1 MKQMAVLGILLV
13 ILGVSV
19 PAMADDKGH
28 GGMPGMSG
36 ESPVK
41 GHESMS
47 GMQGESKMESHGM
60 MAMGDQVFEGKVG
73 AWKAEARLV
82 DMKAQMAKSKVSEK
96 MMANMKNTHHLS
108 VSLTDPG
115 TKKDVTEGK
124 GSVTVTGPDKK
135 QARYDFMAMQG
146 HFGADITLDK
156 PGKYEFSVEIES
168 GGKKGTAAFPYTIK

>member
-1 MKQMAVLGILLV
+1 MKQMTVLGILLV

-19 PAMADDKGH
+19 PAMA
-28 GGMPGMSG
+28 G
-36 ESPVK
+36 ESPMK

-47 GMQGESKMESHGM
+47 GMHGESKMEDHGM
-60 MAMGDQVFEGKVG
+60 MKMGDKVFEGKIG

-96 MMANMKNTHHLS
+96 MMAKMKNTHHLS
-108 VSLTDPG
+108 VSLTDPKS
-115 TKKDVTEGK
+115 KKPVTEGK
-124 GSVTVTGPDKK
+124 GSVTVTAPDKNQVK
-135 QARYDFMAMQG
+135 YDLMGMQG

-156 PGKYEFSVEIES
+156 PGKYEFSAEIES